1 MSIQKK
7 KKTQPGPVL
16 ARVLGYMLKDY
27 KWSFGCVVI
36 CNFGLCPGNPAG
48 DALYAEPDR

>member
-36 CNFGLCPGNPAG
+36 CILGSAWQPCG